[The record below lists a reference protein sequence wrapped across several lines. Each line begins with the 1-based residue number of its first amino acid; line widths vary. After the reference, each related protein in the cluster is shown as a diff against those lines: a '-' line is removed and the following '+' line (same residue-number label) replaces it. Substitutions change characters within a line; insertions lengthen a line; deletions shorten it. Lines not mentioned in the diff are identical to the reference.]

1 MSNDLKQTQGYAHNR
16 IWYSDERHAM
26 MAQMSAED
34 DQPIYNAVLYGD
46 GSVIVMDDHN
56 VVIDRFVDQDT
67 ADRPTQYE
75 VK

>member
-1 MSNDLKQTQGYAHNR
+1 MSNDLKQTEGYAHNR

>member
-1 MSNDLKQTQGYAHNR
+1 MSNDLKQTKGYAHNR

-34 DQPIYNAVLYGD
+34 EQPIYNAVLYGD

-56 VVIDRFVDQDT
+56 VVIDQFFDRDT
-67 ADRPTQYE
+67 ANQPTQYE
-75 VK
+75 VN